1 MIRSVRQSRRYWRSA
16 GERRRD
22 PNADGTSVPGFERR
36 RAMDAVLKRKLVVEF
51 VGMFLFVFTVGMA
64 TNKAGAG
71 ALAPLAIGSILMV
84 MVFAGGHVSGGH
96 FNPAVSTA
104 VRLRGRMATDEY
116 VAYLVT
122 QFVTAVLAGLLVR
135 YVGGREAHAVVASS
149 GKMLVVEFLFT
160 FALAWVVLNVAT
172 SRGTDGN
179 SFYGLAIGFTVVAG
193 AFAVGGISGGAFNP
207 AIAIGAMVTGL
218 FEWSNIWIYL
228 IADFLGAAVAAFAFL
243 YVLPAEKEIGDIEAA
258 STE

>member
-1 MIRSVRQSRRYWRSA
+1 MDSVL
-16 GERRRD
+16 E
-22 PNADGTSVPGFERR
+22 
-36 RAMDAVLKRKLVVEF
+36 RKLVVEF

-104 VRLRGRMATDEY
+104 VFLRGRMAPPEF
-116 VAYLVT
+116 VAYLTT
-122 QFVTAVLAGLLVR
+122 QFVAAVLAGLVVR
-135 YVGGREAHAVVASS
+135 YVGGSEAHAVVASS
-149 GKMLVVEFLFT
+149 GKMVVAEFLFT

-172 SRGTDGN
+172 ARGTDGN

-207 AIAIGAMVTGL
+207 AVALGAMVTGL

-228 IADFLGAAVAAFAFL
+228 LADFLGAAAAAYTFL
-243 YVLPAEKEIGDIEAA
+243 FVLPAEKTTGDYVEPAA
-258 STE
+258 TE